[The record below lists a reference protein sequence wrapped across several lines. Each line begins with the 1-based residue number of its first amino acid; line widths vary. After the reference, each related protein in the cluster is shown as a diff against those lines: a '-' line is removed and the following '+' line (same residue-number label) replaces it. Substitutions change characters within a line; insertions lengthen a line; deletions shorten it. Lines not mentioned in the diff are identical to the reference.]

1 MMDDPEIVLA
11 FIEEIAEYLPQL
23 RQHLNKLSKKPGDK
37 DALEEAYRLA
47 HTIKGSAAMME
58 QPELSAVGRDMEQTL
73 LPVTE
78 KKASFTPDMGIKLLA
93 AVDRVEALL
102 DRMGAQASGTPE
114 PAVPVFVPPVVQ
126 TPPVRPVQTP
136 NLNVPPPPPAWFAG
150 GMAEPAPNVPPPP
163 APPPVKPFN
172 IFEDDDADLPFPG
185 FSAAPPPP
193 IPPANRGFSVAP
205 PPPSKPA
212 APPNVFDFDFFDD
225 EPVASREPRAA
236 SHEPVVSNPP
246 SAFSFQPSNQSR
258 AASYEPNVSNP
269 QSSILNPIQQSSIDE
284 EVDLMDLLMEPNG
297 LEALEATLFPNE
309 STFAPADPQKQQAV
323 DDLLDSNNR
332 LEFDFNIFDAPL
344 EVVPP
349 EKVEIVSSNP
359 PLNSFEDTPTVQPSQ
374 SREALPDFD
383 FKIEGLGELDDIL
396 ATGAVDRQINDLQGQ
411 IGGELSS
418 QMTEFESVP
427 LVGDI
432 GIHNNALLEALGE
445 DITNSRLQI
454 YDAGQSPVLRDFD
467 LPIEHAELGG
477 EPDALHDFRAAEDLL
492 AQLGS
497 EPTAPAVPELRSVAA
512 SDAPVN
518 FKFELPPTDGFDFG
532 EPLLPDTPD
541 MNARPGENLPL
552 SDTDYAHE
560 NNAPYKALPD
570 APLLESF
577 DASQLPPDFHF
588 DFEAGLSDEETRAAM
603 TVLHDDMDVPDFA
616 FAPLPTLP
624 QEENDA
630 EIASVPP
637 VEDAPLGALFL
648 GEAHADIATLKNLV
662 VEFDAP
668 ETDKT
673 ATAARI
679 GEISTTLRKAAEMMD
694 LGDVA
699 RQAGVLE
706 NTAELVTSGEL
717 GDATGTSVLFRR
729 SLNEL
734 LTLLAPYRKP
744 ASEMFDL
751 PLESTIVPLEANS
764 VQQTSA
770 DEQDSTEFRFE
781 LPDAPPLISQ
791 DEPEAA
797 AFAGFDQSAPALTPE
812 FSPEAVML
820 LAAELQ
826 EQGMGEDEAIE
837 AAMAQLSGGDN
848 AASPVGKDFSADE
861 LADAGLMTGDDQLG
875 AFFLAEAQSDIDKL
889 KELVADFGAPDGD
902 READAA
908 RIGQIT
914 ETLRKAAEMMDLQA
928 VAAQAGSLE
937 LLAQEVASGENTE
950 PGNVFE
956 DDLNGLLALL
966 APYEAEAK
974 MLFAAPAEAVPT
986 ESAPESDAET
996 AETVPDSDEPEIEFS
1011 FEPAVA
1017 APLPSVSRTAQTV
1030 PLPEPSEIDP
1040 ELAEVFA
1047 AEAEEHIQN
1056 LDTRLAALENDP
1068 QNRELI
1074 REIRRTA
1081 HTLKGSAA
1089 MLSFGVISQTAHLM
1103 EDLLDRLYDGT
1114 TQVTPDVVELL
1125 FTTFNGMDTM
1135 VRDLAAG
1142 KPENLQILADLRPR
1156 YATLLTGAE
1165 PEEAAEGG
1173 AIIFQPKAATPVA
1186 ARPRQP
1192 ETVDAREMDEDEV
1205 VALEAAMVAAETE
1218 SETATEAEPEAAEVS
1233 TKIVARPVAAPIVPS
1248 GAGLDTDL
1256 SVKIPL
1262 KRLDTMMNQIGEMV
1276 INRTVLERRND
1287 ILNRTINEFE
1297 LSLRR
1302 LQRVSR
1308 ELETRYE
1315 VELLKNSAVP
1325 VGVEAPLYAGHGNG
1339 NGNGNGGIPPASA
1352 LRPEFDTL
1360 EMDQY
1365 TEFHTLSREM
1375 TETVDDLGAALRE
1388 LANLKADLDS
1398 AVLQQARLTDDLQDR
1413 VVKVRLVPV
1422 SNLTPRIY
1430 RTVRSVAATQ
1440 QKDVQFVVS
1449 GEQTQ
1454 LDKTIFEEIGDPL
1467 LHLVRNAIDHGIE
1480 SPAER
1485 EAAGK
1490 PRQATLMFAARTE
1503 GSQVVI
1509 EVREDGRGINLA
1521 KIRQRGIERGM
1532 IAADAQPTDDE
1543 LLDLIFMPGF
1553 STADSITDI
1562 SGRGVGLDV
1571 VRANIARLK
1580 GTVEVHTEA
1589 GKGTTFSIRLP
1600 STLAIT
1606 RALLVK
1612 VAGYTYAVP
1621 LSSIERTIR
1630 AEAVNLEIYGERVYY
1645 RVDDATVPL
1654 LDMNRLLQLQPR
1666 HFRNTADEEEDA
1678 ARNRLSVRREKPL
1691 LLVNNPERAVLQ
1703 VDALLGQQEVVVKPL
1718 GSHLKFVPGVA
1729 GATILGSGEVIL
1741 ILNVYELVAAA
1752 TGRRGRYSTLSR
1764 APQSQ
1769 PQVRQRAT
1777 AELRRKETESL
1788 ATPRRVPVI
1797 QVVDDSLS
1805 VRKVLSAA
1813 LEKAGFRVR
1822 TSKDG
1827 QEALE
1832 MVQQNPPDL
1841 LVMDIEMPRMDG
1853 YELTSILKSRESF
1866 RHIPI
1871 VMLTSRAGLKHRQKA
1886 EEVGANG
1893 FLVKPYRENE
1903 LLQIVST
1910 LLTQ

>member
-1 MMDDPEIVLA
+1 
-11 FIEEIAEYLPQL
+11 
-23 RQHLNKLSKKPGDK
+23 
-37 DALEEAYRLA
+37 
-47 HTIKGSAAMME
+47 
-58 QPELSAVGRDMEQTL
+58 
-73 LPVTE
+73 
-78 KKASFTPDMGIKLLA
+78 
-93 AVDRVEALL
+93 
-102 DRMGAQASGTPE
+102 
-114 PAVPVFVPPVVQ
+114 
-126 TPPVRPVQTP
+126 
-136 NLNVPPPPPAWFAG
+136 
-150 GMAEPAPNVPPPP
+150 
-163 APPPVKPFN
+163 
-172 IFEDDDADLPFPG
+172 
-185 FSAAPPPP
+185 
-193 IPPANRGFSVAP
+193 
-205 PPPSKPA
+205 
-212 APPNVFDFDFFDD
+212 
-225 EPVASREPRAA
+225 
-236 SHEPVVSNPP
+236 
-246 SAFSFQPSNQSR
+246 
-258 AASYEPNVSNP
+258 
-269 QSSILNPIQQSSIDE
+269 
-284 EVDLMDLLMEPNG
+284 
-297 LEALEATLFPNE
+297 
-309 STFAPADPQKQQAV
+309 
-323 DDLLDSNNR
+323 
-332 LEFDFNIFDAPL
+332 
-344 EVVPP
+344 
-349 EKVEIVSSNP
+349 
-359 PLNSFEDTPTVQPSQ
+359 
-374 SREALPDFD
+374 
-383 FKIEGLGELDDIL
+383 
-396 ATGAVDRQINDLQGQ
+396 
-411 IGGELSS
+411 
-418 QMTEFESVP
+418 
-427 LVGDI
+427 
-432 GIHNNALLEALGE
+432 
-445 DITNSRLQI
+445 
-454 YDAGQSPVLRDFD
+454 
-467 LPIEHAELGG
+467 
-477 EPDALHDFRAAEDLL
+477 
-492 AQLGS
+492 
-497 EPTAPAVPELRSVAA
+497 
-512 SDAPVN
+512 
-518 FKFELPPTDGFDFG
+518 
-532 EPLLPDTPD
+532 
-541 MNARPGENLPL
+541 
-552 SDTDYAHE
+552 
-560 NNAPYKALPD
+560 
-570 APLLESF
+570 
-577 DASQLPPDFHF
+577 
-588 DFEAGLSDEETRAAM
+588 
-603 TVLHDDMDVPDFA
+603 
-616 FAPLPTLP
+616 
-624 QEENDA
+624 
-630 EIASVPP
+630 
-637 VEDAPLGALFL
+637 
-648 GEAHADIATLKNLV
+648 
-662 VEFDAP
+662 
-668 ETDKT
+668 
-673 ATAARI
+673 
-679 GEISTTLRKAAEMMD
+679 
-694 LGDVA
+694 
-699 RQAGVLE
+699 
-706 NTAELVTSGEL
+706 
-717 GDATGTSVLFRR
+717 
-729 SLNEL
+729 
-734 LTLLAPYRKP
+734 
-744 ASEMFDL
+744 
-751 PLESTIVPLEANS
+751 
-764 VQQTSA
+764 
-770 DEQDSTEFRFE
+770 
-781 LPDAPPLISQ
+781 
-791 DEPEAA
+791 
-797 AFAGFDQSAPALTPE
+797 
-812 FSPEAVML
+812 
-820 LAAELQ
+820 
-826 EQGMGEDEAIE
+826 
-837 AAMAQLSGGDN
+837 
-848 AASPVGKDFSADE
+848 
-861 LADAGLMTGDDQLG
+861 
-875 AFFLAEAQSDIDKL
+875 
-889 KELVADFGAPDGD
+889 
-902 READAA
+902 
-908 RIGQIT
+908 
-914 ETLRKAAEMMDLQA
+914 
-928 VAAQAGSLE
+928 
-937 LLAQEVASGENTE
+937 
-950 PGNVFE
+950 
-956 DDLNGLLALL
+956 
-966 APYEAEAK
+966 
-974 MLFAAPAEAVPT
+974 MLFAAPAEAAPSEAVP
-986 ESAPESDAET
+986 EADADI
-996 AETVPDSDEPEIEFS
+996 AETVPDGEEEAEFS

-1017 APLPSVSRTAQTV
+1017 APVSRVAQTV

-1114 TQVTPDVVELL
+1114 TSVTPDVVELL
-1125 FTTFNGMDTM
+1125 FTTFNGMDAM

-1142 KPENLQILADLRPR
+1142 KPENPQILADLRPR
-1156 YATLLTGAE
+1156 YATLLMGAE
-1165 PEEAAEGG
+1165 PEEVAEGG
-1173 AIIFQPKAATPVA
+1173 AIIFQPKVAPAAP
-1186 ARPRQP
+1186 RPRLP
-1192 ETVDAREMDEDEV
+1192 ETVDARQMDEAEV
-1205 VALEAAMVAAETE
+1205 AALEAALVAAETD
-1218 SETATEAEPEAAEVS
+1218 ATEAEPEAAEAASRV
-1233 TKIVARPVAAPIVPS
+1233 IARPVAAPIVPS
-1248 GAGLDTDL
+1248 GSGFESDL

-1287 ILNRTINEFE
+1287 ILNRTINEFD

-1325 VGVEAPLYAGHGNG
+1325 VGVEAPLYAGGGNG
-1339 NGNGNGGIPPASA
+1339 NGNGNGDVAPASS

-1388 LANLKADLDS
+1388 LSNLKADLDS

-1521 KIRQRGIERGM
+1521 KIRQRGIERGLLET
-1532 IAADAQPTDDE
+1532 DAQTSDDE

-1553 STADSITDI
+1553 STADAITDI

-1580 GTVEVHTEA
+1580 GTVEVSTEA

-1630 AEAVNLEIYGERVYY
+1630 AEAVNLEIYGQRVYY

-1678 ARNRLSVRREKPL
+1678 ARNRLTVRREKPL

-1741 ILNVYELVAAA
+1741 ILNVYELVAGA

-1769 PQVRQRAT
+1769 PQVRQRET
-1777 AELRRKETESL
+1777 AELRHRDTESI
-1788 ATPRRVPVI
+1788 AARRRVPVI